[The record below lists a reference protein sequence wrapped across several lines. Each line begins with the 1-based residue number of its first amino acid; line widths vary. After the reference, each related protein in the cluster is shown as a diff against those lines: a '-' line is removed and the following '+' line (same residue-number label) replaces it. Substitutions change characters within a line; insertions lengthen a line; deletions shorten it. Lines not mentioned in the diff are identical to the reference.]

1 MWTVRSP
8 RSPRPHHSGRSVGS
22 RAHHAG
28 RGRTTWRS
36 PLLSKSVL
44 QTPHS
49 VLQLSDLKTREVRKL
64 PAWRNYNDLPSVES
78 PGSGAA
84 GGDLV
89 NADQE
94 LASPS

>member
-1 MWTVRSP
+1 MGTVRT
-8 RSPRPHHSGRSVGS
+8 PRPHHTGRPMGS
-22 RAHHAG
+22 RSHHAG
-28 RGRTTWRS
+28 WWRTARRS
-36 PLLSKSVL
+36 PLLSKRVL
-44 QTPHS
+44 KTPHS
-49 VLQLSDLKTREVRKL
+49 VLQLSDLKMVKCQ
-64 PAWRNYNDLPSVES
+64 RNASQEEIYYIVLPSVES